1 MNTRSGIEAKARFVA
16 ALITAIAGSVHAEV
30 TEELGGDEAAAQ
42 LEATLTDARREAAGI
57 EAVRRAGLEA
67 REKHHGG
74 TL

>member
-1 MNTRSGIEAKARFVA
+1 MTRSGIEARRCFVA

-42 LEATLTDARREAAGI
+42 LEATVTEARRERAGI

-67 REKHHGG
+67 WDKFHGG
-74 TL
+74 DQP